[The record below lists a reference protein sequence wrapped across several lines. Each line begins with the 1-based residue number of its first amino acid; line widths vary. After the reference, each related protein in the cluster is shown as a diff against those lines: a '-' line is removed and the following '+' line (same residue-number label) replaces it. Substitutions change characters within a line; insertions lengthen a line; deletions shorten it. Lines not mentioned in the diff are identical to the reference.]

1 MTLKSRL
8 FNSPLLRRSA
18 VAVAVATACA
28 GAWADTPPFTLD
40 PAGAGLTGGSVFTAD
55 NILVSDY
62 SKVTLSGSTFTDTGY
77 LSIIGFQ
84 SGDTL
89 IAPTGLNSSYGM
101 YIAFSGTGTT
111 TPGDPT
117 MQNTSGVFTDL
128 SYTLYGYNGTAT
140 FGLDASNTPYETAVE
155 LAVLATGSL
164 VSGSVAT
171 TLAGT
176 GPQFSP
182 SATAS
187 LTFMAGSGA
196 GTFFQSPSPFY
207 DLAFAAFTN
216 TTSQVVAFNGG
227 FAIQKGGGAFNFGA
241 TPPIP
246 EPETYALL
254 LAGLGAVG
262 FVARRRRAA

>member
-40 PAGAGLTGGSVFTAD
+40 PAGAGLNGSVFTAD

-62 SKVTLSGSTFTDTGY
+62 SKVTLSGTTFTDTGY

-101 YIAFSGTGTT
+101 YIAFTGTGTT
-111 TPGDPT
+111 TPGDPRV
-117 MQNTSGVFTDL
+117 QNTSGVFTDL
-128 SYTLYGYNGTAT
+128 TYTLYGYNGTAT
-140 FGLDASNTPYETAVE
+140 FGLDASNTPYETATE
-155 LAVLATGSL
+155 HAVLATGSL
-164 VSGSVAT
+164 ISGSVAT

-246 EPETYALL
+246 EPETYALM